1 MSIRKVKITLI
12 ALVFISLA
20 WHLELGNDY
29 DGKMAPIHRIEQ
41 AF

>member
-1 MSIRKVKITLI
+1 MSIKRIKI
-12 ALVFISLA
+12 ALLTFVFIGLA

-29 DGKMAPIHRIEQ
+29 DGKMALIHRIEQ